1 MRCGD
6 ESRVSVVL
14 EPGRRVKRALRRA
27 DGSFAATLRLRMNG
41 TDGPASDTEKLT
53 LRG

>member
-1 MRCGD
+1 MN
-6 ESRVSVVL
+6 VL
-14 EPGRRVKRALRRA
+14 LKPSGKVKRALRRA
-27 DGSFAATLRLRMNG
+27 DGSFPATLRLRMNG